1 MIIIDPTMKSTP
13 STATALASNR
23 RKQRL
28 AGRNNPYVQTH
39 DNVPQHRSDTETNS
53 SNNASSPSSQSSQL
67 SPAARRRLLR
77 SQPGQT
83 RNNHQSSHNSKEV
96 RRRQPQHLEVGPY
109 NTQQPSQNQSAS
121 LSQLNLHCT
130 DSVDSDDNG
139 TCFNSIG
146 TTTPRHPS
154 VTSSPHKYQEST
166 QQTHL
171 HHDLRLPT
179 ADFGSKS
186 NSWNLAPSSTDRRH
200 KLSPLAEVSPS
211 PSRANK
217 LSLLTPKAQKD
228 SIWDSTT
235 AKNSSRY
242 NPRSDNNSA
251 YSEFE
256 HHSAENGSHPAAA
269 SAAAAGHHPT
279 TKQSQRR
286 GRSRTTR
293 YKRESKVHPET
304 SSVTSSI
311 IGSSVRDAD
320 EGNFNFTER
329 SPGQTGCAPNL
340 TEGGMDRRGTTGNH
354 DLDELLNKPHVK
366 AAVGVGA
373 AATLCGEDCAL
384 CMRYVYPIII
394 SLTLSTLK
402 YTKTTVVAI
411 LGPVGLLV
419 GVASAGIG
427 MGVLQIPKEQRDN
440 VCNHAATSLG
450 KARDVALDLSD
461 TVSTSC
467 GKLANNEN
475 PVDAAAEVRKEFMD
489 KFCAGID
496 QSKSNLDDEGSLVWR
511 EEGENS
517 KTLGTTEIKP
527 VTSSPMAA
535 ALNHSVHN
543 VKGRVGEVFGDE
555 VPSPSQTRDT
565 NTLSATEEDGMPRAA
580 CCRKGRVVPLGQ
592 IHSLRPSLQPRAWLD
607 VMASAHTT
615 RDDKNEAMEEI
626 LILAKDKVNLP
637 VMSFCSYKSTVIES
651 LTVIYVSITSFLG
664 YLTLVSRSKS
674 SLVFF
679 FFNIFVHYSHIS
691 FFSIAPT
698 LGGYT

>member
-1 MIIIDPTMKSTP
+1 
-13 STATALASNR
+13 
-23 RKQRL
+23 
-28 AGRNNPYVQTH
+28 
-39 DNVPQHRSDTETNS
+39 VPQQRSDTENNS

-67 SPAARRRLLR
+67 SPAARRRLMR
-77 SQPGQT
+77 AQPGQT
-83 RNNHQSSHNSKEV
+83 RNHQSSHNYKEV
-96 RRRQPQHLEVGPY
+96 RRRQPQHLEDGPY
-109 NTQQPSQNQSAS
+109 TQQPSRNQSTS

-154 VTSSPHKYQEST
+154 VTSSPHRYQEST

-179 ADFGSKS
+179 ADIESKS

-200 KLSPLAEVSPS
+200 HKLSPLAEVSPS
-211 PSRANK
+211 PSRTNK
-217 LSLLTPKAQKD
+217 SSLLTPKAQKD
-228 SIWDSTT
+228 SIWDTT
-235 AKNSSRY
+235 TTTSKRY

-256 HHSAENGSHPAAA
+256 HYSVENGSHPAAA
-269 SAAAAGHHPT
+269 ASAHPPAM
-279 TKQSQRR
+279 KQSQRR

-293 YKRESKVHPET
+293 YKRESKAPHET

-320 EGNFNFTER
+320 EGYHNFTER

-340 TEGGMDRRGTTGNH
+340 TREGMDHGGTTGNH
-354 DLDELLNKPHVK
+354 DVDEFLNKPHVK

-373 AATLCGEDCAL
+373 AATLC
-384 CMRYVYPIII
+384 
-394 SLTLSTLK
+394 
-402 YTKTTVVAI
+402 VAI

-467 GKLANNEN
+467 GKLANNDN
-475 PVDAAAEVRKEFMD
+475 PVDAADEVRKEFMD

-496 QSKSNLDDEGSLVWR
+496 RSKSNLDDDGSLAWR
-511 EEGENS
+511 EEGENP
-517 KTLGTTEIKP
+517 KTVGTTEIKP

-543 VKGRVGEVFGDE
+543 VKGLVGEVFGDE
-555 VPSPSQTRDT
+555 IPSPSQTRDT
-565 NTLSATEEDGMPRAA
+565 HTMSATDEDGMPRAA

-626 LILAKDKVNLP
+626 LILAKDKVTFW
-637 VMSFCSYKSTVIES
+637 VSRCSCKLHLLS
-651 LTVIYVSITSFLG
+651 LSLSSICQQHHSYLG
-664 YLTLVSRSKS
+664 YFTLVSRR
-674 SLVFF
+674 
-679 FFNIFVHYSHIS
+679 
-691 FFSIAPT
+691 
-698 LGGYT
+698 GYT